1 MMTLA
6 EKCRKAEE
14 ELAKAHGDF
23 SLFML
28 VERPDL
34 PGKWDVVAAAPW
46 LGTERNDMQLI
57 VDGLLPHLN
66 QDDWRALA
74 RIAPLRPDGDFTR
87 TINRRVPAR
96 HEIKEVSL
104 GQINGANVNHAFV
117 ITSDADPVRPKE
129 LQAAAA

>member
-57 VDGLLPHLN
+57 VDGLLPHLKS
-66 QDDWRALA
+66 R
-74 RIAPLRPDGDFTR
+74 
-87 TINRRVPAR
+87 
-96 HEIKEVSL
+96 
-104 GQINGANVNHAFV
+104 
-117 ITSDADPVRPKE
+117 
-129 LQAAAA
+129 